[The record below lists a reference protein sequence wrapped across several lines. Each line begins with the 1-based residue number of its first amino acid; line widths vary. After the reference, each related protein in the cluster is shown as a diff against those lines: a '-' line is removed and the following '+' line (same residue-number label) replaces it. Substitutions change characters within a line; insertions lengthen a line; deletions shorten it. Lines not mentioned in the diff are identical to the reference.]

1 MSSLI
6 ETTTF
11 DGETTPIEV
20 PDTSVSFPKKVWG
33 ILSRIDVADNIETA
47 EVKNTEG
54 RVMYTYSYL
63 SWSWA
68 WTQLM
73 KKFPESYFQI
83 IPEDWLDNK
92 TVMINTEVVVVEGE
106 SVLARRMWLP
116 VMNPKN
122 NSIQDPT
129 SRQISDA
136 RMRCLVKNL
145 AIHGLGLDLW
155 SGSEI
160 PVGTVDDPIGEAKLE
175 LLTGLYDQLY
185 DQDQKGFLAW
195 LEVKAISDITESQY
209 QRARVQ
215 LERKVKAKSK

>member
-1 MSSLI
+1 
-6 ETTTF
+6 
-11 DGETTPIEV
+11 
-20 PDTSVSFPKKVWG
+20 
-33 ILSRIDVADNIETA
+33 
-47 EVKNTEG
+47 
-54 RVMYTYSYL
+54 
-63 SWSWA
+63 
-68 WTQLM
+68 
-73 KKFPESYFQI
+73 
-83 IPEDWLDNK
+83 
-92 TVMINTEVVVVEGE
+92 
-106 SVLARRMWLP
+106 
-116 VMNPKN
+116 
-122 NSIQDPT
+122 
-129 SRQISDA
+129 
-136 RMRCLVKNL
+136 MRCLVKNL